1 MMTFNEYV
9 DREGMKFIYYL
20 LNKKYIQYEKF
31 ITSKGLE
38 RDDFYNYVILKL
50 IEDWNSF
57 DEERGKVTTFI
68 SLKINAF
75 TLHFFNHYNAK
86 KRDINTESI
95 LYLDKQV
102 DNDNDNTNSDII
114 CLKNDDDDDEIKLLN
129 IITHKL
135 RKIKRKGKNIEI
147 FIMYLHDYSPKEI
160 AATKGY
166 NVTHV
171 RNVIKNERD
180 IIRKYYTPQNL
191 FL

>member
-9 DREGMKFIYYL
+9 YTEGMKFIYYL
-20 LNKKYIQYEKF
+20 LNKKYKQYEKF
-31 ITSKGLE
+31 ILSKGVE

-68 SLKINAF
+68 SLKVNAF

-102 DNDNDNTNSDII
+102 DDDNDNSNSDII
-114 CLKNDDDDDEIKLLN
+114 CTKNNDDDEIKLLN
-129 IITHKL
+129 IIIHKL
-135 RKIKRKGKNIEI
+135 RKIKRKEKNIEI
-147 FIMYLHDYSPKEI
+147 FIMYLLDYPQKEI
-160 AATKGY
+160 AAKKGY

-180 IIRKYYTPQNL
+180 TIRKYYTPQNL

>member
-9 DREGMKFIYYL
+9 DSEGMKFIYYL
-20 LNKKYIQYEKF
+20 LNKKYKQYEKF
-31 ITSKGLE
+31 ILSKGLE
-38 RDDFYNYVILKL
+38 RDDFYNYIITKI

-68 SLKINAF
+68 SLKVNAF
-75 TLHFFNHYNAK
+75 TIHFFNHYNAK

-102 DNDNDNTNSDII
+102 DDDNDNSNSDII
-114 CLKNDDDDDEIKLLN
+114 CTKNNDDDEIKLLN
-129 IITHKL
+129 IIIHKL
-135 RKIKRKGKNIEI
+135 RKIKRKEKNIEI
-147 FIMYLHDYSPKEI
+147 FIMYLLDYPQKEI
-160 AATKGY
+160 AAKKGY

-180 IIRKYYTPQNL
+180 TIRKYYTPQNL

>member
-1 MMTFNEYV
+1 MMTFNKYV
-9 DREGMKFIYYL
+9 DTEGMKFIYYL
-20 LNKKYIQYEKF
+20 LNKKYKQYEKF
-31 ITSKGLE
+31 ILSKGLE
-38 RDDFYNYVILKL
+38 RNDFYNYIITKI

-102 DNDNDNTNSDII
+102 DDDNNNTNSDII
-114 CLKNDDDDDEIKLLN
+114 YSKNDDDNEIKLLN

-135 RKIKRKGKNIEI
+135 KKLNRKEKNIEI
-147 FIMYLHDYSPKEI
+147 FIMYLHDYSCKEI
-160 AATKGY
+160 ATIKGY

-171 RNVIKNERD
+171 RNVIKYERD

>member
-1 MMTFNEYV
+1 MTFNEYV
-9 DREGMKFIYYL
+9 DAEGMKFIYYL
-20 LNKKYIQYEKF
+20 LNKKYKQYEKF
-31 ITSKGLE
+31 ILSKGVE

-102 DNDNDNTNSDII
+102 GNDNDNTNSDII
-114 CLKNDDDDDEIKLLN
+114 CTKDNNDDEIKLLN

-135 RKIKRKGKNIEI
+135 RKIKRKEKNIEI
-147 FIMYLHDYSPKEI
+147 FIMYLLNYPQKEI
-160 AATKGY
+160 ATIKGY

>member
-9 DREGMKFIYYL
+9 GTEGMKFIYYL

-31 ITSKGLE
+31 ILSKGVE
-38 RDDFYNYVILKL
+38 RDDFYNYVIIKL

-68 SLKINAF
+68 SMKVNAY

-102 DNDNDNTNSDII
+102 DNDNDNT
-114 CLKNDDDDDEIKLLN
+114 CNDVIYVEDNNDNEITLVN
-129 IITHKL
+129 IIADKL
-135 RKIKRKGKNIEI
+135 RKINSKEKNVEI
-147 FIMYLHDYSPKEI
+147 FTMYLLDFTPKEI
-160 AATKGY
+160 ARIKNYGLI
-166 NVTHV
+166 HV
-171 RNVIKNERD
+171 RNIIKNERD
-180 IIRKYYTPQNL
+180 KIRKYYTPQNI

>member
-9 DREGMKFIYYL
+9 DNEGMNFIYYL
-20 LNKKYIQYEKF
+20 LNKKYIQYQKF

-38 RDDFYNYVILKL
+38 RDDFYNYVLLKL

-57 DEERGKVTTFI
+57 DEERGKVTTYI
-68 SLKINAF
+68 SLKVNAY

-86 KRDINTESI
+86 KRDINAESI
-95 LYLDKQV
+95 LYLDKEV
-102 DNDNDNTNSDII
+102 DNDNDNTNNDII
-114 CLKNDDDDDEIKLLN
+114 YSKDDDDNEIKLLN

-135 RKIKRKGKNIEI
+135 KKLNRKEKNIEI
-147 FIMYLHDYSPKEI
+147 FIMYLLDYPQKEI
-160 AATKGY
+160 ATIKGY

-180 IIRKYYTPQNL
+180 IIRKYYTSQNL

>member
-9 DREGMKFIYYL
+9 DNEGMNFIYYL
-20 LNKKYIQYEKF
+20 LNKKYIQYQKF

-38 RDDFYNYVILKL
+38 RDDFYNYVIIKL

-68 SLKINAF
+68 SLKVNAF

-102 DNDNDNTNSDII
+102 DDDNDNSNSDII
-114 CLKNDDDDDEIKLLN
+114 CTKNNDDDEIKLLN
-129 IITHKL
+129 IIIHKL
-135 RKIKRKGKNIEI
+135 RKIKRKEKNIEI
-147 FIMYLHDYSPKEI
+147 FIMYLLDYPQKEI
-160 AATKGY
+160 ATIKGY

-171 RNVIKNERD
+171 RNVIKNERN
-180 IIRKYYTPQNL
+180 IIRKYYTSQNL

>member
-9 DREGMKFIYYL
+9 DAEGMKFIYYL
-20 LNKKYIQYEKF
+20 LNKKYKQYEKF
-31 ITSKGLE
+31 ILSKGVE

-102 DNDNDNTNSDII
+102 GNDNDNTNSDII
-114 CLKNDDDDDEIKLLN
+114 CTKDNNDDEIKLLN

-135 RKIKRKGKNIEI
+135 RKIKRKEKNIEI
-147 FIMYLHDYSPKEI
+147 FIMYLLNYPQKEI
-160 AATKGY
+160 ATIKGY

>member
-9 DREGMKFIYYL
+9 DNEGMNFIYYL
-20 LNKKYIQYEKF
+20 LNKKYIQYQKF

-38 RDDFYNYVILKL
+38 RDDFYNYVIIKL

-68 SLKINAF
+68 SLKVNAF

-102 DNDNDNTNSDII
+102 DDDNDNTNSDII
-114 CLKNDDDDDEIKLLN
+114 CTKNNNDDEIKLLN
-129 IITHKL
+129 IIIHKL
-135 RKIKRKGKNIEI
+135 RKIKRKEKNIEI
-147 FIMYLHDYSPKEI
+147 FIMYLLDYPQKEI
-160 AATKGY
+160 ATIKGY

-180 IIRKYYTPQNL
+180 IIRKYYTSQNL

>member
-1 MMTFNEYV
+1 MMTFNEYI
-9 DREGMKFIYYL
+9 DSEGMKFIYYL

-31 ITSKGLE
+31 ILSKGLE
-38 RDDFYNYVILKL
+38 RDDFYNYVITKL

-102 DNDNDNTNSDII
+102 DSDNDNTCNDIVYV
-114 CLKNDDDDDEIKLLN
+114 NDEDDNEITLVN
-129 IITHKL
+129 IVADKL
-135 RKIKRKGKNIEI
+135 RKLNTKEKNVEI
-147 FIMYLHDYSPKEI
+147 FTMYLLTYKPKEI
-160 AATKGY
+160 ARIKNY
-166 NVTHV
+166 DLTHV
-171 RNVIKNERD
+171 RNTIKNERD
-180 IIRKYYTPQNL
+180 KIRKYYTPQNI